1 MGETTIRIFGK
12 GASVLH
18 KSILSFLAFS
28 FLSSFPVSV
37 AADVT
42 YEEQTKMG
50 GIMQMMGMGKPMK
63 STTRVSGD
71 FMRTDSEN
79 EATITDL
86 AGEKVITLDTKKKT
100 YSVLTFAE
108 MRQKMEQ
115 AMASAQGKKAE
126 SRESKDVSMKTNVR
140 VTDTGRSETIQGVGC
155 KQYLLEMD
163 LTVEN
168 QKEQQSGTM
177 STLTEM
183 WMAKDVPGSAEVNA
197 FYRRM
202 AEKAGTTGLA
212 KQWMAGGGAQ
222 GPMQGMGADVQKMAD
237 EMKKMEGHAMRTV
250 MYFGDPGAA
259 KKEAMGE
266 KPPETEGG
274 GGLAEML
281 KKMQQNPQAQGGGAS
296 GEGSGVMMKMTTETI
311 KISTDAIDPKVFA
324 VPSDYKLV
332 TGR

>member
-1 MGETTIRIFGK
+1 
-12 GASVLH
+12 
-18 KSILSFLAFS
+18 
-28 FLSSFPVSV
+28 
-37 AADVT
+37 
-42 YEEQTKMG
+42 
-50 GIMQMMGMGKPMK
+50 
-63 STTRVSGD
+63 
-71 FMRTDSEN
+71 
-79 EATITDL
+79 
-86 AGEKVITLDTKKKT
+86 
-100 YSVLTFAE
+100 
-108 MRQKMEQ
+108 
-115 AMASAQGKKAE
+115 
-126 SRESKDVSMKTNVR
+126 
-140 VTDTGRSETIQGVGC
+140 
-155 KQYLLEMD
+155 
-163 LTVEN
+163 
-168 QKEQQSGTM
+168 M

-222 GPMQGMGADVQKMAD
+222 EQMQGMGADVQKMAD

-296 GEGSGVMMKMTTETI
+296 GEGGGVMMKMTTETI